1 MNLGDLII
9 VIKSGGEVGSAVAHR
24 LYYSNFHK
32 ICITESP
39 HPNSV
44 SRPVCFSEAVFQKNK
59 DIEGIKARLVTTA
72 AEIRNSWDQGDIP
85 LIVDTDALILNDL
98 HPDILIDA
106 IMAKK
111 NLHTHITD
119 AKLVIGLGPGFNA
132 GKDVH
137 VVIETNN
144 SEQLGKVITS
154 GTAEN
159 NTGLPVIIGGYG
171 LERVAH
177 AEGEGIF
184 SSNKEIGDIV
194 KTGDVVASISKIEFH
209 AQINGIVRAILRNGT
224 RVQKDVKLFE
234 IDPEADIVICNSIRS
249 RMRSIAGGVLEA
261 ILMKYNKS

>member
-1 MNLGDLII
+1 MKLGDLII
-9 VIKSGGEVGSAVAHR
+9 VVKSGGEVGSAVAHR
-24 LYYSNFHK
+24 LFHSNFHK

-39 HPNSV
+39 NPNSV
-44 SRPVCFSEAVFQKNK
+44 SRPVCFSEAVFEKNK
-59 DIEGIKARLVTTA
+59 DVEGIKATLVTSAT
-72 AEIRNSWDQGDIP
+72 EIRDSWNQGIIP
-85 LIVDTDALILNDL
+85 LIVDPDASILNDL

-111 NLHTHITD
+111 NLHTRIND

-154 GTAEN
+154 GTAEK

-177 AEGEGIF
+177 AAGEGLF
-184 SSNKEIGDIV
+184 SSNKKIGDIV
-194 KTGDVVASISKIEFH
+194 KKGDLIASIGKTEFH
-209 AQINGIVRAILRNGT
+209 AQIDGVVRAILRNGT

-234 IDPEADIVICNSIRS
+234 IDPEADIVVCNSIRS

-261 ILMKYNKS
+261 ILMKFNKS